1 VDIQAYISSGILESY
16 VMGLA
21 TPQEM
26 QEVEAMAAKFPAIRI
41 ELEKIETTLHRF
53 ARLNSQNPPDV
64 LREKILSHIESEE
77 QALHPSG
84 KKIVDFKSSYSEQ
97 STGNGWKM
105 YAVAASITL
114 LLSVGYNLF
123 QFEKV
128 ENSVAESSQAKQ
140 ELIFVQ
146 DSLQALHHTNLEM
159 ANMMELMLKPGN
171 KTIEMKGLEKSPNA
185 KALIVW
191 NTVSK
196 EVFLRTETLPLPAAD
211 KQYQL
216 WAIVD
221 GKPVDMGIFDLQNS
235 MLLQKMKSVE
245 NPQAFAVTLEPKGGS
260 AVPTLNQMFVMGKNG

>member
-53 ARLNSQNPPDV
+53 ARLNSQHPPDV
-64 LREKILSHIESEE
+64 LREKILSQIETEE

-97 STGNGWKM
+97 TASNGWKM
-105 YAVAASITL
+105 YAVAASIAL
-114 LLSVGYNLF
+114 LLSIGYNLF
-123 QFEKV
+123 QFKKV
-128 ENSVAESSQAKQ
+128 ENSIAVATQTKQ
-140 ELIFVQ
+140 EINFIQ
-146 DSLQALHHTNLEM
+146 DSLHAMQHNNAEM
-159 ANMMELMLKPGN
+159 AGMMELMLKPGN
-171 KTIEMKGLEKSPNA
+171 KTIEMKGLEKSPTS

-191 NTVSK
+191 NIVSK
-196 EVFLRTETLPLPAAD
+196 EVFLRTESLPLPAYD

-221 GKPVDMGIFDLQNS
+221 GKPVDMGIFDLQDS